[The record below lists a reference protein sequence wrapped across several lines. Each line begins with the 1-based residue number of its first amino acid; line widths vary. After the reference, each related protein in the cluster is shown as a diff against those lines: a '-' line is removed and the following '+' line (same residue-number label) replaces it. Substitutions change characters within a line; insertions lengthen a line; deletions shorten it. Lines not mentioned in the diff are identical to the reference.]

1 MRFACSR
8 FRRWRHDVAGV
19 FHLKP
24 SGLRGRNPA
33 FHYTHERGK
42 TMLKKIG
49 VAVIACAPL
58 AAFAA
63 VPAAITTA
71 ITDLQADAI
80 TVATAMVGVTAAL
93 LVFRYIRRQLH

>member
-1 MRFACSR
+1 MI
-8 FRRWRHDVAGV
+8 
-19 FHLKP
+19 
-24 SGLRGRNPA
+24 
-33 FHYTHERGK
+33 
-42 TMLKKIG
+42 KKIAG
-49 VAVIACAPL
+49 VAVSVAPL
-58 AAFAA
+58 SAFAA

>member
-1 MRFACSR
+1 MYKK
-8 FRRWRHDVAGV
+8 VAGV
-19 FHLKP
+19 
-24 SGLRGRNPA
+24 
-33 FHYTHERGK
+33 
-42 TMLKKIG
+42 
-49 VAVIACAPL
+49 AVSVAPL
-58 AAFAA
+58 SSFAA